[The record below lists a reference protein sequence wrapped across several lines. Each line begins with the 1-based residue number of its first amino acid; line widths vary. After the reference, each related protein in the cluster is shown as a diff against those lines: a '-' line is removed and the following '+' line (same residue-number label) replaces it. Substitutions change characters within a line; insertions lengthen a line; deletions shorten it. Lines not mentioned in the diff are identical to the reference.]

1 MKYSNRLDIDFAVP
15 ISQKKI
21 PDFESIIAFSFYDGP
36 ESGLAVYPNGVG
48 VRFSSL
54 GDSNS
59 GLFRAFN
66 FQVLEGNWK
75 PRVEFIIDQDSI
87 EYSPVRVFIPNKPSE
102 LIDKLEK
109 SVLEAI
115 VKSQYLGVGSPYLEW
130 AAAFL
135 ASDKL
140 VKQADKEGFSF
151 VHKMLKSQR
160 TN

>member
-1 MKYSNRLDIDFAVP
+1 MKHSNRLEIDFAVP
-15 ISQKKI
+15 ISQKKA
-21 PDFESIIAFSFYDGP
+21 PGFESIVAFSFYDGP
-36 ESGLAVYPNGVG
+36 ENGLVVYSNGTG

-54 GDSNS
+54 GESNS

-66 FQVLEGNWK
+66 FQVLEGDWK
-75 PRVEFIIDQDSI
+75 SRVDFILDQDSS
-87 EYSPVRVFIPNKPSE
+87 EYSPVRVFIPSEPSE
-102 LIDKLEK
+102 LLDKLEK

-140 VKQADKEGFSF
+140 VKQASKEGFSF
-151 VHKMLKSQR
+151 VHKMLKSQKQI
-160 TN
+160 